1 MNDQHTLLLR
11 ELQSLRGIVA
21 KSASHEQEDQGGGGK
36 KAKKAKEM
44 QGEAKEMQGEA
55 KEKQGEAKEKQGAKE
70 KPGEPKKKKVSTPPD
85 ETQVDV
91 GEEMET
97 IEDDSEA
104 TPPPRPRLKEPPKR
118 RSSRPRVPSNAAGMV
133 WVINERNRL
142 YGQRRNRIRTEKEI
156 EEFRLRKAIRFYH
169 SLMLLSPFGQG

>member
-1 MNDQHTLLLR
+1 MN
-11 ELQSLRGIVA
+11 
-21 KSASHEQEDQGGGGK
+21 
-36 KAKKAKEM
+36 
-44 QGEAKEMQGEA
+44 
-55 KEKQGEAKEKQGAKE
+55 
-70 KPGEPKKKKVSTPPD
+70 PKKKKVSTPPD

-118 RSSRPRVPSNAAGMV
+118 RSSRPRVPSNASAGMV

-156 EEFRLRKAIRFYH
+156 EEFRLRKEKELADREVEDA
-169 SLMLLSPFGQG
+169 LLAVESFSP

>member
-21 KSASHEQEDQGGGGK
+21 KNASHEQENQGGGGK

-44 QGEAKEMQGEA
+44 QGEAKEM
-55 KEKQGEAKEKQGAKE
+55 QGEAKEKQGAKE

-97 IEDDSEA
+97 IEDDSEL
-104 TPPPRPRLKEPPKR
+104 PRLLD
-118 RSSRPRVPSNAAGMV
+118 SRNLLNGAPVDLVYPLTLL
-133 WVINERNRL
+133 RNGL
-142 YGQRRNRIRTEKEI
+142 GNQ
-156 EEFRLRKAIRFYH
+156 
-169 SLMLLSPFGQG
+169 